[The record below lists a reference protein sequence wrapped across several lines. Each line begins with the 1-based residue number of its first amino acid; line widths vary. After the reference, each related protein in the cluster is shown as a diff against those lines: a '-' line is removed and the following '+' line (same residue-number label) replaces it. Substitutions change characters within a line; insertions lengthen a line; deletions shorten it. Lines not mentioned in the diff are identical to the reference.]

1 MLKKSM
7 KFLLVV
13 IFGVLMLFGCSKD
26 EKLDTPSNFSINGT
40 VASWDAVVGATKYRL
55 DLVKDGSSMK
65 RMINDTS
72 VDLATLDLAVGT
84 YTVNVQAV
92 GDGSNDSEYTTSNL
106 KYEQKNLNVVNE
118 LVGESLLDSLYVKWN
133 GRTLYNEEKALNMVY
148 HSASGF
154 EVKFIG
160 SKVTSRLYATNYNDQ
175 TRKPYV
181 VIVLDDNFDN
191 MVRIDLTEKY
201 TDLVLVEGIT
211 DGLEH
216 KVTLYK
222 STESTDSH
230 IGVEKISTDGEFVQG
245 IDIRDRKIEFIAAS
259 SSTGYGNLAKNA
271 NEGKNTTNSDC
282 MQAFAAITARTLN
295 ADFNIFSASGW
306 GVKASA
312 YTSAGENLFNAY
324 KNVDFRGEAKDIKYS
339 FSNFTP
345 DVVVVN
351 LGTNDYSYANAGATE
366 AQKLARLNEFKEQYM
381 AFIEYIHAV
390 YPNAHIVLFHG
401 LMNENVAIANLTNE
415 MYELL
420 LPTVKTISIIKV
432 SGDGQGSAYHPSVA
446 SHKAVAKQL
455 VAHIKENVGWE

>member
-7 KFLLVV
+7 KFLFLM
-13 IFGVLMLFGCSKD
+13 ICGVCMLFACGKE
-26 EKLDTPSNFSINGT
+26 EKLATPSNFEINGT
-40 VASWDAVVGATKYRL
+40 IASWDAVEGASKYRL
-55 DLVKDGSSMK
+55 DLVIDGSSTK
-65 RMINDTS
+65 RIVNETS
-72 VDLATLDLAVGT
+72 IDLNELGLEVGT

-92 GDGSNDSEYTTSNL
+92 GDGENDSAYTTSNL
-106 KYEQKNLNVVNE
+106 VYEQKNLDAISVLE
-118 LVGESLLDSLYVKWN
+118 GEAMLDSLYVKWN
-133 GRTLYNEEKALNMVY
+133 GRTLYKEEEAVNKVY

-160 SKVTSRLYATNYNDQ
+160 TKVSVILTATNFNDASK
-175 TRKPYV
+175 RPYI
-181 VIVLDDNFDN
+181 VIVVDENFDDMKRLPLEAKTN
-191 MVRIDLTEKY
+191 EV
-201 TDLVLVEGIT
+201 VLYEGDA

-230 IGVEKISTDGEFVQG
+230 IGVQKIWTDGEFVQG
-245 IDIRDRKIEFIAAS
+245 IDIKERKIEFVAAS

-271 NEGKNTTNSDC
+271 NEGKTSANSDC
-282 MQAFAAITARTLN
+282 MQAFAAITARKLN

-312 YTSAGENLFNAY
+312 YTASNENLYNAY
-324 KNVDFRGEAKDIKYS
+324 KNIDFRGEAKDIKYS

-351 LGTNDYSYANAGATE
+351 LGTNDYSYANAGSTE
-366 AQKLARLNEFKEQYM
+366 AIKAMRLQEFKEQYM
-381 AFIEYIHAV
+381 AFIEYIHAI

-420 LPTVKTISIIKV
+420 LPTIQNISIIKV
-432 SGDGQGSAYHPSVA
+432 SGDGQGSSYHPSVA
-446 SHKAVAKQL
+446 SHKAVANQL
-455 VAHIKENVGWE
+455 VQHIKDELGW